1 MKQAYKAPFFQS
13 WKGLCA
19 GFMVWACLVAAGSG
33 YAVTINFDSSIA
45 DGTVLKDA
53 SGDNLDGEV
62 RFGVFWNQNSANP
75 IFLDEA
81 AVGSIWSTNSASQRF
96 SALQSRFLSLTSSA
110 IAVTNG
116 TFNFTGLADNAYD
129 TGILDANDDPI
140 LVDMR
145 DAAIFA
151 FVVDSFSA
159 PTALAVFFSDI
170 YAVVGN
176 ENNTQG
182 SDTLWDLTF
191 NSVDDGDGWG
201 GRVPTARTVIGT
213 TDGTPISSVQLEALS
228 GTGGA
233 AITSTG
239 TLVPLS
245 TIYGTPSSVQIISIS
260 GTGLTDN
267 ITATAPTG
275 VQVSSDG
282 TDYASTAIFVQ
293 SGGSVSGSLR
303 VRLAATAPVSGAYD
317 SQNIVL
323 SSGAINVN
331 VTTAASGNSVAAK
344 ALTISGLTAAN
355 KDFDGTTAVTVSGTP
370 TFVGLA
376 NGETYSVNG
385 SVTWAFPDTTV
396 GNNKP
401 LSRTGSY
408 SAPSGNYSVT
418 QPTLTAS
425 IRALPTLRLLTIGT
439 PVFADG
445 KTTVT
450 HAFAGNTNATYQ
462 FEYKSALTEAWQ
474 THPVVVNAGSNFSVT
489 FTNTGV
495 NSTNE
500 WKNKMFFR
508 VKNS

>member
-1 MKQAYKAPFFQS
+1 MKQAYEAPFFQS

-62 RFGVFWNQNSANP
+62 RFGVFWNQNVANP
-75 IFLDEA
+75 SFLDEA

-116 TFNFTGLADNAYD
+116 TFNYTGTADNAYD
-129 TGILDANDDPI
+129 TGIDDGEGGTL
-140 LVDMR
+140 LVSMR

-170 YAVVGN
+170 YAEVGN
-176 ENNTQG
+176 EGNLYG
-182 SDTLWDLTF
+182 SDTEWALTF
-191 NSVDDGDGWG
+191 NLVEDVWG
-201 GRVPTARTVIGT
+201 PTVPTARTVIGT

-233 AITSTG
+233 AITTTG
-239 TLVPLS
+239 TLAPLS
-245 TIYGTPSSVQIISIS
+245 TTYGTPSSVQTISIS
-260 GTGLTDN
+260 GTGLTGD

-282 TDYASTAIFVQ
+282 ITYGSTANFLR
-293 SGGSVSGSLR
+293 SGGSVSEILQ
-303 VRLAATAPVSGAYD
+303 VRLAATAPVSGSYNL
-317 SQNIVL
+317 QNIVL
-323 SSGAINVN
+323 SSTGASSVN
-331 VTTAASGNSVAAK
+331 VTTTASGNSVLPK
-344 ALTISGLTAAN
+344 ALYISGLTAAN
-355 KDFDGTTAVTVSGTP
+355 KDFDGTTTATVTGTPAYDGLVNGDTSSVSGT
-370 TFVGLA
+370 
-376 NGETYSVNG
+376 
-385 SVTWAFPDTTV
+385 VTWAFPDAAV
-396 GNNKP
+396 GSGKT
-401 LSRTGSY
+401 LDRSGSY
-408 SAPSGNYSVT
+408 NAPSANYTVS
-418 QPTLTAS
+418 QPALTAS
-425 IRALPTLRLLTIGT
+425 IRALPTLRMLSIGT
-439 PVFADG
+439 PVFTNG
-445 KTTVT
+445 NTTIT
-450 HAFAGNTNATYQ
+450 HAFSGNSGASYVFEFKTGLTNTWQTNAV
-462 FEYKSALTEAWQ
+462 A
-474 THPVVVNAGSNFSVT
+474 VGSSTNFSVT